1 MKTTKAQGFTLIEVL
16 IVVVIMAVLAAAIIP
31 QFAGSTEDAK
41 LSTALFNVHTLRSQI
56 ETYRTQHRGAAPSAT
71 LVELTQQTDAEGKVG
86 VGAAFPYGPYVR
98 QLPENPFNGSRVV
111 AAPAAVPPVAEV
123 AGAGW
128 LYDAASGQVW
138 INRAG
143 YFDR

>member
-1 MKTTKAQGFTLIEVL
+1 MKTTSRKAFTLIEVL

-56 ETYRTQHRGAAPSAT
+56 ETYRAQHKGAAPSAT
-71 LVELTQQTDAEGKVG
+71 LIELTQQTNADG
-86 VGAAFPYGPYVR
+86 VQGTGVNFPYGPYVR
-98 QLPENPFNGSRVV
+98 QLPENPFNGSRVI
-111 AAPAAVPPVAEV
+111 AAPGAIPPTAEV

-128 LYDAASGQVW
+128 LYDPASAQVW
-138 INRAG
+138 INKTG
-143 YFDR
+143 YFNR